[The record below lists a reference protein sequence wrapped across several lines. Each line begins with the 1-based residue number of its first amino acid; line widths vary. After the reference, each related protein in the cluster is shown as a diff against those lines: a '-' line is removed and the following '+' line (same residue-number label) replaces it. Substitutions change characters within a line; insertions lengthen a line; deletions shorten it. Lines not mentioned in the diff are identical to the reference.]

1 LHQDKPKEGPSPI
14 IVLQKPQAFSQ
25 GQSPADPQGSKFE
38 DLMRIEQL
46 TKKLKQAEKDKNELK
61 ESLALERATIE
72 KMSLENLELQ
82 GKVEGLENENKE
94 KDEKVK
100 QLEEEKEKISAQKL
114 FFSQV

>member
-1 LHQDKPKEGPSPI
+1 
-14 IVLQKPQAFSQ
+14 
-25 GQSPADPQGSKFE
+25 
-38 DLMRIEQL
+38 MRIEQL

-94 KDEKVK
+94 KDEKIK

-114 FFSQV
+114 FFSQVQFGYDINN